1 MITTSLPVYHRQST
15 VSRVLALLLL
25 LAACIASPRPASA
38 GYDWCSTDPVYSLSL
53 VNNVSTYALDVQA
66 QVPWSALPL
75 ADTATLTAL
84 IPTNVTAATGTV
96 DTPGFRLDT
105 PVAPVEP
112 QALTPRYAVDFVFF
126 VPASTATTFP
136 VRLVITDP
144 QRLTQVVVEGMAG
157 QSLQTS
163 VDVGL

>member
-1 MITTSLPVYHRQST
+1 MIAPSVSVYHRQST
-15 VSRVLALLLL
+15 VPRVLALLLL

-53 VNNVSTYALDVQA
+53 VNRASTYALDVQA

-75 ADTATLTAL
+75 ADTATLKLL
-84 IPTNVTAATGTV
+84 IPTNITAATGTV
-96 DTPGFRLDT
+96 GTPGFRLDT
-105 PVAPVEP
+105 PVAAVKA
-112 QALTPRYAVDFVFF
+112 QALTPRYTVDFVLF
-126 VPASTATTFP
+126 VPASATTPFP

-157 QSLQTS
+157 QVLQTS